1 MNDGGMMIDRYY
13 IMPLKIQI
21 NLYTL
26 FIWNLEIMS
35 EESSSSELPVV
46 GPDASVNLALYG
58 TASLIYLFLNFRSP
72 DQLSVK
78 ILYLVVVMVLNG
90 LLIWWLMTQQCMNP
104 NIGWAFGA
112 PILIWFFLFVPMF
125 WLLEY
130 MYVWLQ
136 PFGNT
141 FGYLFIKL
149 MGVTTFMDK
158 ILKPSRTEGAEN
170 NRRINKY
177 INYIRS
183 DPWGFFSMLTVNTAA
198 EPDIL
203 RADKAFEELSDKL
216 KEGQNTDENKNIFVG
231 YVRMKESV
239 AKLVFYLLTL
249 NLMTDITAVFI
260 MQQSPCEVVD
270 TDDVVSKPPPSKGN
284 KSTTE
289 YKSSE

>member
-1 MNDGGMMIDRYY
+1 
-13 IMPLKIQI
+13 
-21 NLYTL
+21 
-26 FIWNLEIMS
+26 MS
-35 EESSSSELPVV
+35 ESSSSEPPVA
-46 GPDASVNLALYG
+46 GPDASVNLTLYG
-58 TASLIYLFLNFRSP
+58 TASLIYLFLNYRSP
-72 DQLSVK
+72 DNLVVK
-78 ILYLVVVMVLNG
+78 ILYLVVVMVLNV

-104 NIGWAFGA
+104 NIGWVFGTS
-112 PILIWFFLFVPMF
+112 ILVWVFLFVPIF

-149 MGVTTFMDK
+149 MGVTSFMDK
-158 ILKPSRTEGAEN
+158 ILKPSRTDGPEN

-183 DPWGFFSMLTVNTAA
+183 DPWGFFSMLTVNPDA

-203 RADKAFEELSDKL
+203 QADKAFEDLSDKL
-216 KEGQNTDENKNIFVG
+216 KDGENNEENKAQFIS

-260 MQQSPCEVVD
+260 AQQSPCEVD
-270 TDDVVSKPPPSKGN
+270 TDDVVDSKPPPPKNPKPSTAK
-284 KSTTE
+284 TTE
-289 YKSSE
+289 